1 MRDWCE
7 RPKAVLPDCTA
18 HGLRKAGASIAAE
31 LGATTPQ
38 LMAIY
43 VWSTP
48 AQAEPYIRAANRKRM
63 AKDAVPQ
70 LTAFSREMDGS
81 RTSTEQSFV
90 APAAPALSHRN
101 YINHLWADL
110 AGVEGLEPPTPGFGD
125 RCSSH

>member
-1 MRDWCE
+1 MPRIPTGRRD
-7 RPKAVLPDCTA
+7 
-18 HGLRKAGASIAAE
+18 IAAE

-43 VWSTP
+43 DWSTP
-48 AQAEPYIRAANRKRM
+48 AQAERHICAATRKQM
-63 AKDAVPQ
+63 ANDAMPF
-70 LTAFSREMDGS
+70 LTAFSREMDGL
-81 RTSTEQSFV
+81 RTSAEQSFV

-101 YINHLWADL
+101 YINHLTADL